1 MTAIPDPANS
11 GFDVRRYF
19 HTDSAGQAP
28 GTYWN
33 LWGGHVSANHVYEGQ
48 SHTIPPFT
56 SGNVMAGTGL
66 IDAVLVGCDLS
77 GEPRPRAPQDD
88 EQVFLYGYPGGSGVL
103 SARVGIARFKRS
115 ASGDAKYTIPTWTCM
130 MAERPDGT
138 MEVDDCASLSRAISA
153 ILDVEDPIDGEYA
166 LEVSSPGIDR
176 PLVRKSDF
184 ETWSGHVA
192 KLETSQLV
200 NDASGRG
207 RKRFKVRIIKVEG
220 DKVLFHRDDAGSEEE
235 KEFTLSLADIADAKL
250 VLSDD
255 LIREA
260 LRRDKAL
267 RKANGLDEDGIED
280 NEINTDN

>member
-1 MTAIPDPANS
+1 MQAMPIQAIGRNHREQTKLKELEIRLETPVVNANEERLITEQGQEAQIAS
-11 GFDVRRYF
+11 LISPEIEALGFRLVRVRL
-19 HTDSAGQAP
+19 TQV
-28 GTYWN
+28 N
-33 LWGGHVSANHVYEGQ
+33 
-48 SHTIPPFT
+48 
-56 SGNVMAGTGL
+56 GL
-66 IDAVLVGCDLS
+66 TLQI
-77 GEPRPRAPQDD
+77 
-88 EQVFLYGYPGGSGVL
+88 
-103 SARVGIARFKRS
+103 
-115 ASGDAKYTIPTWTCM
+115 

-138 MEVDDCASLSRAISA
+138 MNVEGCEIISNG
-153 ILDVEDPIDGEYA
+153 ISPLLDVEDPINAAYH

-207 RKRFKVRIIKVEG
+207 RKRFKGRIIKVEG